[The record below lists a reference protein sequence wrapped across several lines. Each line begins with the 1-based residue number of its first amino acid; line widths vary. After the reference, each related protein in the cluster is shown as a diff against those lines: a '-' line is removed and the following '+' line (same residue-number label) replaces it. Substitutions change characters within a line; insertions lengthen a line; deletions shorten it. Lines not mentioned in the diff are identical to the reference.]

1 MRTQR
6 FQQVAWMALLGLVV
20 SSLVWSTLALA
31 EDKPQRMSA
40 CTADEHKFC
49 PDAKTAKERAQCLKS
64 HEAELSQGCQDLRT
78 RAANARGKA
87 QEKMATLKDA
97 CKSDAETLCKDVKPG
112 RGGSGMRQCLQAHE
126 ADLSAACKDALPK
139 GKGKTS

>member
-1 MRTQR
+1 MRTKR
-6 FQQVAWMALLGLVV
+6 FQQVAWMVLLGLVV
-20 SSLVWSTLALA
+20 SGLIWSTLAFA
-31 EDKPQRMSA
+31 QEKAQRRST
-40 CTADEHKFC
+40 CTADEQKFC

-64 HEAELSQGCQDLRT
+64 HEVELSQGCKDLRV
-78 RAANARGKA
+78 RAANARAKA
-87 QEKMATLKDA
+87 QEKMAMMKEA

-126 ADLSAACKDALPK
+126 ADLSAACKATLPK